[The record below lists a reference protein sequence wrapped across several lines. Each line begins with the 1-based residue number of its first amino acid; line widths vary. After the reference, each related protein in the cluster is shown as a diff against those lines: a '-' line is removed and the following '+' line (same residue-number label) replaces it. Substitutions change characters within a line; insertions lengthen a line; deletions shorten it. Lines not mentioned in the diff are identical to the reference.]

1 LTGGGST
8 LGIKTIPMPAH
19 DAAEIETP
27 IRVGSGG
34 ECQPPVSPGGE
45 ARLICFSAR
54 FLITRTL
61 TASDWLQFQT
71 GLRAHAT
78 VKMKASR
85 PLANSSELHI

>member
-1 LTGGGST
+1 VVRVKLGRAGDDRVDRRGST

-45 ARLICFSAR
+45 ARLISFSTR

-61 TASDWLQFQT
+61 Q
-71 GLRAHAT
+71 RAIGYNFKRAYART
-78 VKMKASR
+78 R
-85 PLANSSELHI
+85 Q